1 MQWVNLALFMVP
13 WVLLLWGEYRKES
26 AHVSYTPKRQR
37 GRPRT
42 ISGGKRINIY
52 LPIEQIEWLKETGN
66 MSQTLQKLIE
76 KAKETNNLRES
87 PDPTK
92 HY

>member
-1 MQWVNLALFMVP
+1 MLEHWSLCAVTQGRGGTAHF
-13 WVLLLWGEYRKES
+13 RKM
-26 AHVSYTPKRQR
+26 AKMAIKRQR

-52 LPIEQIEWLKETGN
+52 LSLEQIEWLKSTGN

-76 KAKETNNLRES
+76 KAKEANNLRES
-87 PDPTK
+87 PDPPK